1 VSYTSSK
8 HSSDYFCNRQYLYS
22 TRGVRNLNKEQ
33 DEKSSEETDDRIEVV
48 LFKSDTCAFCPRAE
62 EVVRDTLD
70 DFGPNIFRLN
80 IINVS
85 EDPDAAE
92 MYGIFALPTVM
103 ISGVSITGIP
113 EPEMLMKMIL
123 GARVMSKKKK
133 SESNE

>member
-1 VSYTSSK
+1 M
-8 HSSDYFCNRQYLYS
+8 
-22 TRGVRNLNKEQ
+22 NKEQ
-33 DEKSSEETDDRIEVV
+33 DETSSEESDGRIEVV

-70 DFGPNIFRLN
+70 DFSPGTFKLN

-85 EDPDAAE
+85 ENPEAAE

-103 ISGVSITGIP
+103 IYGVSITGIP

-123 GARVMSKKKK
+123 GAKVMSKKKK